1 MNSRKVL
8 LGCFVGQTLSLILVI
23 WSTIVIE
30 AVPTKVVLAQELVKM
45 LVLGIAIVI
54 LWRRE
59 KQEDVTKSVP
69 LESDIEGL

>member
-8 LGCFVGQTLSLILVI
+8 LGCFAGQTLSLILVI

>member
-23 WSTIVIE
+23 WSAIVIE